1 MSAALHLAG
10 PEALDRLLPM
20 VAARHDETGLA
31 SEETQRRDALRPL
44 LEGSPLGAVWI
55 VGPRSSPIGYVIVSF
70 GWSVAAG
77 GLVATL
83 DDIFVRRGVRGR
95 NVGPEVLLGLLTRL
109 EDAGTRRVDLTLP
122 EEAEGLRRMFGRAG
136 FRPLEQAGHMVRS
149 VAH

>member
-20 VAARHDETGLA
+20 VAACHDETGRA
-31 SEETQRRDALRPL
+31 SDEAERRGALTPL
-44 LEGSPLGAVWI
+44 LAGSPLGAVWM
-55 VGPRSSPIGYVIVSF
+55 VGPRSSPIGYVVVSF

-83 DDIFVRRGVRGR
+83 DDLFVRRGVRGR
-95 NVGPEVLLGLLTRL
+95 NVGAEVLLGLLPRL

-122 EEAEGLRRMFGRAG
+122 TDAEGLRRMFGRAG
-136 FRPLEQAGHMVRS
+136 FRTIEAMGGMVRTAS
-149 VAH
+149 R